1 MPPWS
6 IHFPSQQL
14 NVTRSSGIYW
24 LSSPFV
30 LILVLLIHVEGLQ
43 KENSSFWAWVSVG
56 WDDWW
61 MRVFAGNNN
70 GMFWFR
76 SLWENRGT
84 LAFMTED
91 LERKPHRRER
101 EGETVQFRDGHRGSS
116 CLHAYPYKAP
126 SLDDIFQSIRYSVVD
141 WWCVFTGISLRAISD
156 FRILVT
162 TELSRAIILVK
173 INSNEITT
181 SKAPPVCQLYKS
193 FFSRTSVFIK
203 SFYFV

>member
-14 NVTRSSGIYW
+14 NATRSSGIYW

-76 SLWENRGT
+76 LPVGKSGDFSFHDRGLRAET
-84 LAFMTED
+84 T
-91 LERKPHRRER
+91 PQRER

-181 SKAPPVCQLYKS
+181 SKAPPVCQLYV
-193 FFSRTSVFIK
+193 FFF
-203 SFYFV
+203 